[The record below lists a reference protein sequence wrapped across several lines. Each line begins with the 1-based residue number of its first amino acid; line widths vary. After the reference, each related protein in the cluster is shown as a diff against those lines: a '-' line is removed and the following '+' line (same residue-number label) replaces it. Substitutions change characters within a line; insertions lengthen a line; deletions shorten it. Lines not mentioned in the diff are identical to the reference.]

1 LLREKVRI
9 LSGVRVVGRRLKV
22 RLEQVQTGPPLPSV
36 VSALP
41 TVQHPIRP
49 VLAITASTGGPKV
62 LLEVLG
68 ALPSDYPS
76 GVLVTQHIP
85 EGFSAGF
92 ATWLDSELELEVREA
107 EEGDEIRPGR
117 VLVAPSNAHLVVRS
131 PFSVGL
137 SWAEPYNSCR
147 PSGTVMFRSLAQVC
161 PRATIGVLLT
171 GMGRDGAD
179 GLMDLRRAG
188 GLCVAQDEASSLV
201 FGMPKAAIDLGAA
214 ERILDIQG
222 LITFLRGLA

>member
-1 LLREKVRI
+1 
-9 LSGVRVVGRRLKV
+9 
-22 RLEQVQTGPPLPSV
+22 
-36 VSALP
+36 
-41 TVQHPIRP
+41 
-49 VLAITASTGGPKV
+49 VLAITASTGGPKA

-68 ALPSDYPS
+68 ALPSDHPS
-76 GVLVTQHIP
+76 GILVTQHIP

-92 ATWLDSELELEVREA
+92 AAWLDSELKLQVREA
-107 EEGDEIRPGR
+107 QEGDEIRPGR
-117 VLVAPSNAHLVVRS
+117 VLVAPSNAHLVARS

-161 PRATIGVLLT
+161 PKSTVGVLLT

-222 LITFLRGLA
+222 LIAFLRGLA